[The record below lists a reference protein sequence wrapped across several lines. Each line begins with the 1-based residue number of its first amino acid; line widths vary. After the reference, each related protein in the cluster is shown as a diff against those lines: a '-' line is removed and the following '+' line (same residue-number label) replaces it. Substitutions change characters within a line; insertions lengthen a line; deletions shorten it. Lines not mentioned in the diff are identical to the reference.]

1 MIGNFGSLKKQICI
15 LCSLCSW
22 IHKCRTS
29 LNAVLSKMLVDPSL
43 QDWYLYLMVVLADKV
58 TLVQKYKNTQN
69 TGFL

>member
-1 MIGNFGSLKKQICI
+1 
-15 LCSLCSW
+15 
-22 IHKCRTS
+22 
-29 LNAVLSKMLVDPSL
+29 MLVDPSL